1 MTDER
6 PWFLVSLYDKE
17 PYAEWMKAVDAEGN
31 YRFVATGGTA
41 DWCAE
46 QGVECTSVDE
56 LVGLSSRLGGKV
68 KTLHPDL
75 YTGIMAEDPGQLP
88 EGIPFVRGVL
98 VDLTPFE
105 MEGEYR
111 PDKVDIG
118 GPSLLRAG
126 VKSCE
131 HVVVISDPD
140 TARLHRENLPADAEL
155 RRRLARRTLRRT
167 LRYDKEL
174 LARLDASGTGA
185 SERALR
191 LSLVPE
197 ETLRYGENPDQE
209 GWITRD
215 LFGEQSPSYT
225 RLHGK
230 GLSYTNCLDIE
241 AARRMSGLGEDP
253 QAVVIKHTNPTGWAA
268 AEGLPAAIQS
278 AWEGDPKS
286 AFGSV
291 VGVNRAVDT
300 AVLDALEDHFVEA
313 LVAPAFEEEALERLR
328 ASDDVRPRA
337 LRWDG
342 DWDWLPREAVR
353 GFGDGYLCR
362 STGGAFVNENAWRIV
377 SEVSPAPGTRKAL
390 EQMWRLCRWV
400 TSNAAVVGTLD
411 AALGVGAGQQS
422 RVDAV
427 QLALD
432 KAEAFHAPL
441 PEPLVLASDGFFP
454 FPDNVEIAAEHGV
467 DALVAPGGSV
477 RDEEVIEAANRLG
490 VALIFTESRIFYH

>member
-1 MTDER
+1 MSDDR

-17 PYAEWMKAVDAEGN
+17 PYADWLRAVDATDQ
-31 YRFVATGGTA
+31 YRWVATGGTA

-46 QGVECTSVDE
+46 KGVECTSVDE

-75 YTGIMAEDPGQLP
+75 YTGIMAEEPGELP
-88 EGIPFVRGVL
+88 DGIPFVRGVL

-105 MEGEYR
+105 MEGEFR
-111 PDKVDIG
+111 PGKIDIG

-131 HVVVISDPD
+131 HVVVLSDPD
-140 TARLHRENLPADAEL
+140 SARLHRDNLPADAEL
-155 RRRLARRTLRRT
+155 RRRLARRTLRGT

-174 LARLDASGTGA
+174 LARLDPEGTGT
-185 SERALR
+185 SERTTR
-191 LSLVPE
+191 LSLIPG
-197 ETLRYGENPDQE
+197 ETLRYGENPDQA

-215 LFGEQSPSYT
+215 LFGDRAPSYT

-230 GLSYTNCLDIE
+230 GLSYTNCLDVE

-268 AEGLPAAIQS
+268 AEGLSTAIDR

-291 VGVNRAVDT
+291 VGVNRPVDGV
-300 AVLDALEDHFVEA
+300 VLDALEDRFVEA
-313 LVAPAFEEEALERLR
+313 LVAPAFEEAALDRLR
-328 ASDDVRPRA
+328 GSGDERPRA

-342 DWDWLPREAVR
+342 EWDWLPPQVVR
-353 GFGDGYLCR
+353 AFGDGYLCQGTPDPSSEEDR
-362 STGGAFVNENAWRIV
+362 EVV
-377 SEVSPAPGTRKAL
+377 SERTPEAPARQAL
-390 EQMWRLCRWV
+390 NQMWRLCRWV
-400 TSNAAVVGTLD
+400 TSNAAVVGTRGR
-411 AALGVGAGQQS
+411 ALGVGAGQQS

-427 QLALD
+427 QLALE

-441 PEPLVLASDGFFP
+441 PDPLILASDGFFP